1 MLSAHHT
8 IKAPGRPITN
18 FVQNQNVLHHFAY
31 QNKRGEILES
41 SYPIIITSPGATGVD
56 FFERFALSSKALLGE
71 VIPLSVII
79 RPRKLR
85 QSYTFALKKGTSIA
99 TRPLVLNIF
108 QEQKLLR
115 YPSSLRSIPSFCAI
129 MVSISQIGLR
139 TAQFILTLLI
149 TALVGN
155 VIAEAFA
162 GNESSINYAIFVA
175 VFSWIVLLFGFA
187 AAFVESLAIPM
198 VLIAMDALAVVF
210 TFIAG
215 VVLAAKLHVHSCG
228 NIVSQSSISLKL
240 AFH

>member
-1 MLSAHHT
+1 VRSFHSA
-8 IKAPGRPITN
+8 
-18 FVQNQNVLHHFAY
+18 
-31 QNKRGEILES
+31 S
-41 SYPIIITSPGATGVD
+41 SYAPQAP
-56 FFERFALSSKALLGE
+56 
-71 VIPLSVII
+71 
-79 RPRKLR
+79 
-85 QSYTFALKKGTSIA
+85 TFALKKGTSIA
-99 TRPLVLNIF
+99 TRPLVLNIL
-108 QEQKLLR
+108 QEQKLPR
-115 YPSSLRSIPSFCAI
+115 HPSPRSIPTFCAI

-162 GNESSINYAIFVA
+162 GNASSINYAIFVA

-187 AAFVESLAIPM
+187 AAFVESLAIPF
-198 VLIAMDALAVVF
+198 VLMAMDALAAVF

-228 NIVSQSSISLKL
+228 NLVSQTSFSLNL